1 MTYKTVF
8 VSSSPVY
15 RRRPILIGT
24 ADEVAAIDPHELT
37 SNIEAACNRLADEGF
52 EVVWITP
59 HVSGDFMK
67 VFEGGAG
74 WSYTTGVVI
83 TAKKLS

>member
-15 RRRPILIGT
+15 RKRPIGIGT
-24 ADEVAAIDPHELT
+24 ANEVAAIDPHELT
-37 SNIEAACNRLADEGF
+37 KNIETACNQLADKGY
-52 EVVWITP
+52 EVVSITP

-67 VFEGGAG
+67 VYEGGAG